1 MFAVFHQLGE
11 LLSAGDPAPRTSLT
25 LSCPQ
30 PDPWRAL
37 QQQLQQQLSGA
48 PWLQL
53 QVAPPAVLPQMEGL
67 QEFTEYLS
75 ECLEPTTPFDLL
87 EPPASAGFLR
97 LWRPCCYVFPGG
109 RGHSA
114 FLAVSGFNLLLDGG
128 SDPRPTFW
136 KLLRHLER
144 VDGLLLTHLGEDN
157 LPAVNSL
164 LLRKVGGGGV
174 CMDTPLQW
182 LVQWARGG

>member
-1 MFAVFHQLGE
+1 MFAVINQEGE
-11 LLSAGDPAPRTSLT
+11 LLSQGNPALRTTLT
-25 LSCPQ
+25 LSCPY
-30 PDPWRAL
+30 PGPWRVL
-37 QQQLQQQLSGA
+37 QQQWQSIS
-48 PWLQL
+48 WLQL
-53 QVAPPAVLPQMEGL
+53 QVAPPAVLPKMEGL

-75 ECLEPTTPFDLL
+75 ECLEPPTPFDLL
-87 EPPASAGFLR
+87 EPPATAGFLR

-109 RGHSA
+109 RGHAA

-128 SDPRPTFW
+128 SDLRPTFW

-164 LLRKVGGGGV
+164 LLRKV
-174 CMDTPLQW
+174 
-182 LVQWARGG
+182 RGEPEPRD

>member
-1 MFAVFHQLGE
+1 MYRTAQCCLSDLLALFTLIHQVGE
-11 LLSAGDPAPRTSLT
+11 LLSQDDPPPRSTLT

-30 PDPWRAL
+30 PGPWRAL
-37 QQQLQQQLSGA
+37 QQQWHSA
-48 PWLQL
+48 SWLRL
-53 QVAPPAVLPQMEGL
+53 QVAPPTVLPQMEGL

-75 ECLEPTTPFDLL
+75 ECLEPPTPFDLL
-87 EPPASAGFLR
+87 EPPATTGFLR

-109 RGHSA
+109 RGHAA

-164 LLRKVGGGGV
+164 LLRKVPR
-174 CMDTPLQW
+174 TK
-182 LVQWARGG
+182 

>member
-1 MFAVFHQLGE
+1 MYLILWLCCAVFHQVGE
-11 LLSAGDPAPRTSLT
+11 LLSQDDPAPRISLT

-30 PDPWRAL
+30 PGPWRAL
-37 QQQLQQQLSGA
+37 QQQWQSTS
-48 PWLQL
+48 WLQL

-75 ECLEPTTPFDLL
+75 ECLEPPTPFDLL
-87 EPPASAGFLR
+87 EPPAAAGFLR

-109 RGHSA
+109 RGHAA
-114 FLAVSGFNLLLDGG
+114 FLAVSGFNMLLDGG

-144 VDGLLLTHLGEDN
+144 VDGLLVTHLGEDN

-164 LLRKVGGGGV
+164 LLRKVGGEPEPSG
-174 CMDTPLQW
+174 TE
-182 LVQWARGG
+182 